1 MLRNDKANRLLIEA
15 IGQKNTDVE
24 YTDTPFSQSYYENFR
39 KNEQKIKK
47 SQMSREVLSEA
58 DRVWMD

>member
-1 MLRNDKANRLLIEA
+1 MLKNDKANRLLIEA
-15 IGQKNTDVE
+15 IGQKNMPVEHTDS
-24 YTDTPFSQSYYENFR
+24 PFSQSYYENFR

-58 DRVWMD
+58 DRVWVD